1 LDPQGWRNAEYFLRE
16 ITTML
21 NQETQVILLV
31 IAGLVAVALLL
42 QAFALLAM
50 FFGLRKAAGAL
61 REQFEDI
68 RTSVVPFC
76 KDARTVFVRVAPQ
89 IEQTASDLA
98 AVTHALRTEADD
110 VKLVAT
116 EIIQSTR
123 RQAERLDGMATT
135 VLDAADRAVAFTS
148 ETVVK
153 PMRQITGVLAA
164 IKAVVDVLRSP
175 NGTRPRPGN
184 RSGDPQMFV

>member
-1 LDPQGWRNAEYFLRE
+1 
-16 ITTML
+16 ML
-21 NQETQVILLV
+21 NQGTQVILLV
-31 IAGLVAVALLL
+31 IAGLVALALLL

-50 FFGLRKAAGAL
+50 FLGLRKAAGSL
-61 REQFEDI
+61 REQFDEI
-68 RTSVVPFC
+68 RSSVVPFC
-76 KDARTVFVRVAPQ
+76 RDARDVFVRVAPQ
-89 IEQTASDLA
+89 FEQTTSDLA
-98 AVTHALRTEADD
+98 AVAHTLRTEADD
-110 VKLVAT
+110 VKSVTT
-116 EIIQSTR
+116 EIIKSTR
-123 RQAERLDGMATT
+123 RQAERLDNMATT

-175 NGTRPRPGN
+175 NGSRPRPGS